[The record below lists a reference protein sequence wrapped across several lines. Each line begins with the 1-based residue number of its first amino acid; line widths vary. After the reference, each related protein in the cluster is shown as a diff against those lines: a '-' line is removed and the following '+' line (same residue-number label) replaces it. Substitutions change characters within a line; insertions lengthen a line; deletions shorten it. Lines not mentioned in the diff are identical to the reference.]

1 MNQYIQK
8 YKKELLLAVFFI
20 IAVCSFIILTFKMG
34 AFSFLK
40 DTYSLNVHFPTIV
53 GLVPNSDVYVYG
65 VKAGK
70 VDTIE
75 IEKDGVLLTLVID
88 SKVSLSKKCRAEI
101 KPKSILGE
109 KYLEITSP
117 NGGAPYL
124 SEGDTIANAMIPI
137 DIQDLVTILGDLV
150 KVLRKED
157 IQNVKTILKDLTGMK
172 VTVNTSL
179 DNLNQ
184 TLTVSQA
191 TMERINTLIDNNSGN
206 LHQLISNLEQSSKIL
221 NKEKL
226 IPKTAEL
233 IGAVNKDYPKLK
245 EDIDDLI
252 ASLKVVLDNLP
263 ENQQN
268 FNETAK
274 RLRVTLKKLEAIDY
288 DDLRE
293 LIDEMKTFL
302 KKDGI
307 NVNLIGDS
315 D

>member
-1 MNQYIQK
+1 MNNYFKK
-8 YKKELLLAVFFI
+8 YKKELLLAFFFI
-20 IAVCSFIILTFKMG
+20 IALCSFIILTFKMG

-40 DTYSLNVHFPTIV
+40 DTYRLQVHFPTVV

-70 VDTIE
+70 VETME
-75 IEKDGVLLTLVID
+75 IEHDGVLLTLVID
-88 SKVSLSKKCRAEI
+88 SNVSLSKKCRAEI

-117 NGGAPYL
+117 NGGSPYL
-124 SEGDTIANAMIPI
+124 ANGDTIENAMIPI

-157 IQNVKTILKDLTGMK
+157 VQNIKTILKDLTGMK
-172 VTVNTSL
+172 VTVNNSL
-179 DNLNQ
+179 DTLNQ
-184 TLTVSQA
+184 TLTTSQA
-191 TMERINTLIDNNSGN
+191 TMERINSLIDNNSGN
-206 LHQLISNLEQSSKIL
+206 LHQLISNLEQSSKSL
-221 NKEKL
+221 NKTAL

-233 IGAVNKDYPKLK
+233 MAAVNKDYPKLK

-288 DDLRE
+288 NDLRE
-293 LIDEMKTFL
+293 LIDETKEFL
-302 KKDGI
+302 KKEGI
-307 NVNLIGDS
+307 KVNFLS
-315 D
+315 H